1 MTPANANAE
10 RPPLHMVPGHSAGEK
25 RKAQLA
31 VSRHPRPRPALAGFL
46 RAAGDAK
53 RFAAVAVAIDSV
65 LKMIDEGTKDGASP
79 CSKDPPMVTRD
90 SIAPERSVK
99 FTSPVE
105 HVKDET
111 FQARGFAAVEPTFAV
126 GLAVEGVC
134 EVGRGGF
141 R

>member
-10 RPPLHMVPGHSAGEK
+10 RPPLQIVPGHSAGEK

-31 VSRHPRPRPALAGFL
+31 VNRHPRPRPAFAGLL
-46 RAAGDAK
+46 RDAGDAK
-53 RFAAVAVAIDSV
+53 RFAAVAVAIDKA

-79 CSKDPPMVTRD
+79 CNRDPPMVTRD
-90 SIAPERSVK
+90 SIVPERSVK

-105 HVKDET
+105 QVKDEA
-111 FQARGFAAVEPTFAV
+111 FQAREFATADPTFAV

-134 EVGRGGF
+134 DVGRGGF